1 MNDIVEDIYNAL
13 DPLTEGKS
21 LDISDEEIEEFGEK
35 MREALRS
42 WARPEKRNSSF
53 TLRMSNIGKPLR
65 RLWFDSHN
73 ELGGEKHS
81 PETFIKFLYGHLLEE
96 IILLLVRMTDNEV
109 DSEQKKVVVDGVSGH
124 MDCKINGEVV
134 DIKTASR
141 FAFRKFKDG
150 GLRED
155 DPFGYIGQLAGYEE
169 SEGTDNGGFLVINK
183 ESGELCFYK
192 PEELDKPPIRHRIKN
207 IKEVLAIDTPPETL
221 CYRPV
226 AEGKKGNE
234 KIHKNCVFCPHKIE
248 CFKDANAGKGL
259 RIFKYNKGLTYFNKV
274 VSKPRVDE
282 VTA

>member
-42 WARPEKRNSSF
+42 WARPEKRNSAF

-192 PEELDKPPIRHRIKN
+192 PEELDKPPIRHKIKN
-207 IKEVLAIDTPPETL
+207 IKEALAIDTPPETL

-226 AEGKKGNE
+226 ADGKKGNE